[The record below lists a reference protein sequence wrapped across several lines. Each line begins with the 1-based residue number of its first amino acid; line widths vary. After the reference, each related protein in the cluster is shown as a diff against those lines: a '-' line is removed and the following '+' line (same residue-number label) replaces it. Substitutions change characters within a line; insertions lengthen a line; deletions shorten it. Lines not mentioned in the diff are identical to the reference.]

1 MQQKSRFQSF
11 MAKTYKVYPQPRSTP
26 SLTQIAHAGYSAL
39 NILHVAVGA
48 PIRRAV
54 VGAGYLHRHKYL
66 KVG

>member
-11 MAKTYKVYPQPRSTP
+11 MAKTYTVPPQQRPTP

-39 NILHVAVGA
+39 NIVHVAIRV

-54 VGAGYLHRHKYL
+54 VGAGYLHRQKYL